1 MSNSDYNKIIST
13 ITSVSQDYTYS
24 PDPNNLICIDSINN
38 RIGINT
44 IEPLYSL
51 HISGGKII
59 CNNLFVSD
67 ICKNG
72 LLARISALR
81 TRIEILESPSLILIS
96 NRPGAAA
103 DTYVRVKINNINSSD
118 IFISYLNS
126 NPTSIAIGSPSRLYI
141 HVSIG
146 GGDYIFS
153 GANFEYNNIPVD
165 GEETSFDSG
174 TSTTFNRYL
183 IPNNVTSLKY
193 IIYTNN
199 Q

>member
-67 ICKNG
+67 ICRNG

-103 DTYVRVKINNINSSD
+103 DTYVRVKINNINNSD
-118 IFISYLNS
+118 IFISNLNS
-126 NPTSIAIGSPSRLYI
+126 NPTSIDIGSPSRLYI
-141 HVSIG
+141 YVSIG
-146 GGDYIFS
+146 GGDYIFNS
-153 GANFEYNNIPVD
+153 ANFENNNIPVD
-165 GEETSFDSG
+165 GQETSFVSG
-174 TSTTFNRYL
+174 TSTIFNRYL

-193 IIYTNN
+193 IIYTNS